1 MRWVEVPTGDTDDMN
16 VDIGFVTQLGMD
28 LPGSAAIAADHGY
41 DYVEVMLDGAGARDR
56 LAPRRDELRTA
67 LTDHGVGCT
76 VHLPFGSIDPGSP
89 FDAVRSGAVA
99 ELEAHLDLAA
109 ALGAT
114 KATLHPTT
122 DAWAPA
128 HDDEAVGDAIV
139 ESVRHLDGYAADRDV
154 ELVAENIPKGRFD
167 TNRIDELLDRTDVSM
182 CLDTG
187 HARVDGRDD
196 GGIASL
202 IDAHADRIS
211 HFHLNDVRG
220 ASDEHLPIGSGFVD
234 FERLLRA
241 LPDDWTGTL
250 SAEVFTHDAG
260 YLGHSLDR
268 IEESLSA
275 VEPDGAADGHGGD
288 GADAERDDDGDDAT
302 EGNE

>member
-1 MRWVEVPTGDTDDMN
+1 MN
-16 VDIGFVTQLGMD
+16 VDIGFVTQIGMD
-28 LPGSAAIAADHGY
+28 HRTAVAIAADHGY

-67 LTDHGVGCT
+67 LADHGVGCT

-109 ALGAT
+109 AIGAT

-128 HDDEAVGDAIV
+128 HDDGSVGDAIV
-139 ESVRHLDGYAADRDV
+139 ESVRHLDGDAADRDV
-154 ELVAENIPKGRFD
+154 ELVAENVPKGRFD

-211 HFHLNDVRG
+211 HFHLNDVRRP
-220 ASDEHLPIGSGFVD
+220 SDEHLPIGAGFVD
-234 FERLLRA
+234 FERLFQA
-241 LPDDWTGTL
+241 LPGDWTGTL
-250 SAEVFTHDAG
+250 SVEVFTHDAD
-260 YLGHSLDR
+260 YLGHSIDR
-268 IEESLSA
+268 VDESLSA
-275 VEPDGAADGHGGD
+275 AGSAGD
-288 GADAERDDDGDDAT
+288 GEARGTDGDT
-302 EGNE
+302 EVAE

>member
-1 MRWVEVPTGDTDDMN
+1 MN
-16 VDIGFVTQLGMD
+16 VDIGFVTQLGMG
-28 LPGSAAIAADHGY
+28 LPDAVAIAADHGY

-67 LTDHGVGCT
+67 LSDRGVDCT

-99 ELEAHLDLAA
+99 ELEAHLDLAS

-114 KATLHPTT
+114 KATVHPTT

-128 HDDEAVGDAIV
+128 HDDETVGDAIV

-167 TNRIDELLDRTDVSM
+167 TNGIDELLDRTAVSM

-196 GGIASL
+196 GGIAAL

-220 ASDEHLPIGSGFVD
+220 PSDEHLPIGAGFVD
-234 FERLLRA
+234 FERLFRA

-275 VEPDGAADGHGGD
+275 AEAGRADGSGAVD
-288 GADAERDDDGDDAT
+288 GADAERDDDGGARGV
-302 EGNE
+302 E

>member
-1 MRWVEVPTGDTDDMN
+1 MDA
-16 VDIGFVTQLGMD
+16 DIGFVTQLGMD
-28 LPGSAAIAADHGY
+28 HQEAVATAADHGY
-41 DYVEVMLDGAGARDR
+41 DYVEVMLDGAGARNR
-56 LAPRRDELRTA
+56 LAPRRDELRAA
-67 LTDHGVGCT
+67 LADRGIDCT

-109 ALGAT
+109 DLGAA
-114 KATLHPTT
+114 KATVHPTT
-122 DAWAPA
+122 DAWGPA
-128 HDDEAVGDAIV
+128 HDDETVGDAVV
-139 ESVRHLDGYAADRDV
+139 ESVRRLDAYAADRGV

-167 TNRIDELLDRTDVSM
+167 TNRIGELLDRTDVSM

-196 GGIASL
+196 GGIAAL
-202 IDAHADRIS
+202 IDERADRIS

-220 ASDEHLPIGSGFVD
+220 PSDEHLPIGAGFVD
-234 FERLLRA
+234 FARLFRA

-250 SAEVFTHDAG
+250 SAEVFTRDAG

-268 IEESLSA
+268 VKESLSA
-275 VEPDGAADGHGGD
+275 AEADDPHDVNGTGSSGTGGD
-288 GADAERDDDGDDAT
+288 T
-302 EGNE
+302 EVGE

>member
-1 MRWVEVPTGDTDDMN
+1 MN

-28 LPGSAAIAADHGY
+28 PPDAAAIAADHGY

-67 LTDHGVGCT
+67 LADHGVGCT

-128 HDDEAVGDAIV
+128 HDDGTVGDAIV
-139 ESVRHLDGYAADRDV
+139 ESVRHLDGYAADHGV

-196 GGIASL
+196 GGIVAL

-211 HFHLNDVRG
+211 HFHLNDVRRP
-220 ASDEHLPIGSGFVD
+220 SDEHLPIGSGFVD
-234 FERLLRA
+234 FERLFRA

-268 IEESLSA
+268 VEESLAA
-275 VEPDGAADGHGGD
+275 VEPESARGGRDTDGAEAEGD
-288 GADAERDDDGDDAT
+288 DDDERTGADDDDDT
-302 EGNE
+302 EGGE

>member
-1 MRWVEVPTGDTDDMN
+1 MRWVEVPTAGTDGMN
-16 VDIGFVTQLGMD
+16 VDIGFVTQLGMG
-28 LPGSAAIAADHGY
+28 LPDAVAIAADHGY

-67 LTDHGVGCT
+67 LSDHGVDCT

-109 ALGAT
+109 DLGAT

-122 DAWAPA
+122 DAWGPA
-128 HDDEAVGDAIV
+128 HDDETVGDAIV

-154 ELVAENIPKGRFD
+154 ELVAENIPHGRFD

-196 GGIASL
+196 GGIAAL
-202 IDAHADRIS
+202 IDAHADLIS
-211 HFHLNDVRG
+211 HVHLNDVRG
-220 ASDEHLPIGSGFVD
+220 SSDEHLPIGSGFVD
-234 FERLLRA
+234 FERLFRA
-241 LPDDWTGTL
+241 LPDDWIGTL
-250 SAEVFTHDAG
+250 SAEVFTRDAG

-275 VEPDGAADGHGGD
+275 AEAGRADGSGAVD
-288 GADAERDDDGDDAT
+288 GADAGRDADGGA
-302 EGNE
+302 EGGE

>member
-1 MRWVEVPTGDTDDMN
+1 MN

-28 LPGSAAIAADHGY
+28 LPESAAIAADHGY

-122 DAWAPA
+122 DAWGPA
-128 HDDEAVGDAIV
+128 HDDETVGDAIV

-196 GGIASL
+196 GGIAAL

-211 HFHLNDVRG
+211 HFHLNDVRR
-220 ASDEHLPIGSGFVD
+220 SRDEHLPIGSGFVD
-234 FERLLRA
+234 FERLFRA
-241 LPDDWTGTL
+241 LPADWTGTL
-250 SAEVFTHDAG
+250 SAEGFTHDAG

-268 IEESLSA
+268 VEESLSA
-275 VEPDGAADGHGGD
+275 AGRGRSGGSGDAGAGDGAADGRG
-288 GADAERDDDGDDAT
+288 GADAPEGD
-302 EGNE
+302 E